1 MPSCAEAI
9 AESLHEEKVRYV
21 FGHPG
26 GEIVDLIDA
35 LENAGIRFVLTGHEA
50 AAAFMASATGRLT
63 GTPGVCLATLGPGAC
78 NLVLGVGAAYLDR
91 DPMLAVSARSP
102 ASRAGVSQK
111 QNLSLHEVFD
121 PVCKWSVAL
130 EESGVEATVRSA
142 MGLAAAA
149 PAGPVYLTI
158 PNDVAVADA
167 SPAGGVR
174 APERPECA
182 RAGDPDTILKA
193 LNRAKRPVGVVGV
206 ALNVRQDS
214 AAVRRFFATSRI
226 PYVVLPQAKGV
237 ADEFSAGYL
246 GTVASAAGDA
256 ALVKLIRRSDCL
268 LGVGF
273 DPVESA
279 QEWHLRQPVY
289 SVANAPIA
297 FGDFAPERECV
308 GDVTTLLN
316 RLLEGY
322 DGRPT
327 WTADDIRESRNAVA
341 HAICP
346 GAGATPRGASPYHL
360 LRELYE
366 TMPGETILS
375 VDVGAHK
382 MLISQ
387 VWRARSPGTFL
398 TSNGLSAMGYGLPS
412 ALAAALI
419 RPGRPVAGVFGDAG
433 FAMMVQELE
442 TARRLDVR
450 PLLVVLCD
458 RSLAIVKVAQAMR
471 RIPFRGVDFQPVDWA
486 RVADGFGA
494 RGVNVTSP
502 EEMRRAGE
510 EWLAKPELTVVA
522 ARVDEGL
529 YTAMEY

>member
-1 MPSCAEAI
+1 
-9 AESLHEEKVRYV
+9 
-21 FGHPG
+21 
-26 GEIVDLIDA
+26 
-35 LENAGIRFVLTGHEA
+35 
-50 AAAFMASATGRLT
+50 
-63 GTPGVCLATLGPGAC
+63 
-78 NLVLGVGAAYLDR
+78 
-91 DPMLAVSARSP
+91 
-102 ASRAGVSQK
+102 
-111 QNLSLHEVFD
+111 
-121 PVCKWSVAL
+121 
-130 EESGVEATVRSA
+130 
-142 MGLAAAA
+142 
-149 PAGPVYLTI
+149 
-158 PNDVAVADA
+158 
-167 SPAGGVR
+167 
-174 APERPECA
+174 
-182 RAGDPDTILKA
+182 
-193 LNRAKRPVGVVGV
+193 
-206 ALNVRQDS
+206 LNVRQDS
-214 AAVRRFFATSRI
+214 AAVRRFFATSHI

-237 ADEFSAGYL
+237 ADEFAAGYL

-256 ALVKLIRRSDCL
+256 ALVKLIRKSDCL

-279 QEWHLRQPVY
+279 QEWHLRQPVF
-289 SVANAPIA
+289 SVANASIA
-297 FGDFAPERECV
+297 FGDFAPASECV
-308 GDVTTLLN
+308 GDVTSLLD

-322 DGRPT
+322 NGRPS
-327 WTADDIRESRNAVA
+327 WTADEIRESQNTVA
-341 HAICP
+341 DEIRP
-346 GAGATPRGASPYHL
+346 GTDATALGASPYHL

-382 MLISQ
+382 MLVSQ
-387 VWRARSPGTFL
+387 VWRARAPGSFL

-419 RPGRPVAGVFGDAG
+419 LPDRPVAGVFGDAG

-442 TARRLDVR
+442 TARRLCVR

-486 RVADGFGA
+486 KVADGFGA

-522 ARVDEGL
+522 ACVDEGL